1 MMNGEEIQ
9 AEDEKMGLTVKV
21 TGIKHRNLRGDS
33 DVISDDEDDEFAEV
47 VEPEAKDELY
57 EIAKQTDP
65 DYADYYMWEKPR
77 SSM

>member
-47 VEPEAKDELY
+47 VEPET
-57 EIAKQTDP
+57 I
-65 DYADYYMWEKPR
+65 R
-77 SSM
+77 